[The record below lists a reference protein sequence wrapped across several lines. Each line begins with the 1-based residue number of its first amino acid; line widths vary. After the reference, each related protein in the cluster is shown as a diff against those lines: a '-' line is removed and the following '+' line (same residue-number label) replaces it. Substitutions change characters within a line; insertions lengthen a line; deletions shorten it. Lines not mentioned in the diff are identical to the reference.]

1 MSDLLGAFGQAW
13 LRLLLYP
20 GGLSAVLA
28 ALVLARLR
36 GIRQLEP
43 LTAPRLLDL
52 LPPLSAIA
60 LLPLAPAASFPYGLD
75 LPTAVTLLLWPELR
89 RAAAERRDPHQLAA
103 HYLPTFLAAIAL
115 ASAAGTFDLS
125 GLLRWPSTPVRQA
138 ALLLGA
144 GAWIAAIPRL
154 APPQPHLAAACS
166 ALGLMLIGVLPLSA
180 AINTIAAAAPAWLGV
195 AAAITIALAGM
206 AAARR
211 LPVQWGYVW
220 ASAALVAA
228 SGVLLD
234 SR

>member
-1 MSDLLGAFGQAW
+1 MSDLLGAFGQGW
-13 LRLLLYP
+13 PRLLIYP

-28 ALVLARLR
+28 ALLLARVR
-36 GIRQLEP
+36 GIRQMES

-89 RAAAERRDPHQLAA
+89 RAAAERCDPHQLAA
-103 HYLPTFLAAIAL
+103 HYLPAFLAVLAL
-115 ASAAGTFDLS
+115 ASATGTFDLS

-138 ALLLGA
+138 AFLLGA
-144 GAWIAAIPRL
+144 GAWIVAIPRL
-154 APPQPHLAAACS
+154 APPQPNIAAACS
-166 ALGLMLIGVLPLSA
+166 ALGLVLVGILPLSA
-180 AINTIAAAAPAWLGV
+180 SINTIAAAPAWLGI
-195 AAAITIALAGM
+195 AAAMAIALTGL
-206 AAARR
+206 AASRR
-211 LPVQWGYVW
+211 LPVQWGYGW
-220 ASAALVAA
+220 AIAALVAT